1 MELLS
6 PSFLPLEVG
15 RMDFLARQNLLFDS
29 KEQELINDLTI
40 FVVGAGGLGTH
51 QSLQLQRIG
60 VKKLYLVDYD
70 KIELSNLNRQI
81 LYGREDIGEEKVA
94 VAQKKLAG
102 FDLGTEIVACSQ
114 KITESTEIP
123 ADVDLVLDALD
134 NFKSRFLLEKLAR
147 EAELPFI
154 HGGIDGWFGQV
165 TTILPEQEKGLKD
178 IYGSELSSEGK
189 IATFSPVVST
199 IANFQ
204 VLEAVKVALG
214 YDEILTEQLLMI
226 DLRNGSLDKIEL

>member
-1 MELLS
+1 
-6 PSFLPLEVG
+6 
-15 RMDFLARQNLLFDS
+15 MDFLARQNLLFDS
-29 KEQELINDLTI
+29 KEQELINNLTI
-40 FVVGAGGLGTH
+40 LVVGAGGLGTH
-51 QSLQLQRIG
+51 QGLQLQRIG

-81 LYGREDIGEEKVA
+81 LYGRKDIGEYKVN
-94 VAQKKLAG
+94 VAKKKLAE
-102 FDLGTEIVACSQ
+102 FDLGTEIITYKQ
-114 KITESTEIP
+114 KITESTKMP

-147 EAELPFI
+147 KANLPFV
-154 HGGIDGWFGQV
+154 HGGIDGWFGQI

-178 IYGSELSSEGK
+178 IYGSELSPERE

-199 IANFQ
+199 IANLQ
-204 VLEAVKVALG
+204 VLEVVKVALN

-226 DLRNGSLDKIEL
+226 DLRNGSFEKIEL

>member
-1 MELLS
+1 
-6 PSFLPLEVG
+6 
-15 RMDFLARQNLLFDS
+15 MDFLARQNLLFDS
-29 KEQELINDLTI
+29 KEEELIKDLTI

-81 LYGREDIGEEKVA
+81 LYGREDIGEDKVD
-94 VAQKKLAG
+94 VAKKKLAE
-102 FDLGTEIVACSQ
+102 FDLGTEIITSKQ

-123 ADVDLVLDALD
+123 VDVDLVLDALD
-134 NFKSRFLLEKLAR
+134 NFKSRFLLEELAR
-147 EAELPFI
+147 KAKLPFV
-154 HGGIDGWFGQV
+154 HGGIDGWFGQI
-165 TTILPEQEKGLKD
+165 TTILPEQEKRLKD
-178 IYGSELSSEGK
+178 IYGSELSPERE
-189 IATFSPVVST
+189 IPAFSPVVST
-199 IANFQ
+199 IANLQ

-226 DLRNGSLDKIEL
+226 DLRNASLDKVKLSK